1 MRCRGFVSI
10 WFPQLREKGDGPPQ
24 DSGVMRIKDNKQRD
38 LPGEKYHVVRKTM
51 AQISAEW
58 EKKGK
63 KGKKEKEKDLC
74 TQFCSLAAICGTNW
88 TVKPQLLTAEKDTY
102 YLKHLQQ
109 KEKFPSQFSFLN
121 FAFSNIE
128 G

>member
-1 MRCRGFVSI
+1 MRCQGFVSI
-10 WFPQLREKGDGPPQ
+10 WFPQLREKGQGPPQ

-38 LPGEKYHVVRKTM
+38 LLGEKYLAARRTM

-58 EKKGK
+58 AQK
-63 KGKKEKEKDLC
+63 KKEKRKEKDLC
-74 TQFCSLAAICGTNW
+74 TPFCSLAAICGTNW

-109 KEKFPSQFSFLN
+109 KEKFPSQFSFLY
-121 FAFSNIE
+121 FAFLNIE